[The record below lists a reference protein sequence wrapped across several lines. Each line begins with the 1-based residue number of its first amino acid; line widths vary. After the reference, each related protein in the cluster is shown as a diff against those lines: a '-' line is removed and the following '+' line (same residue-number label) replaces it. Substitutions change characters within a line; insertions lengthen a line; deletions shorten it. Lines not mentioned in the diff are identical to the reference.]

1 MRRVAVLVVLVAL
14 VGSGCGGSSDEA
26 VPPGGA
32 RTFYEALDL
41 SSPTSAGETFLDA
54 FARDDFMTVWLTLS
68 PLQHDRIHNALYREK
83 AQAVVNLDSIPAAEV
98 EEIFTSSSPV
108 AAETLFLFDAL
119 MLAADRHDAFLVDLS
134 GPVRITGEAMEDGG
148 ATLTLEGEDLDGPV
162 TLWMSDRPSGDWR
175 VLEVAVGDLEEPETT
190 WPRRS
195 PW

>member
-1 MRRVAVLVVLVAL
+1 MRRLVVLVAAVAL
-14 VGSGCGGSSDEA
+14 VACSSEEV

-41 SSPTSAGETFLDA
+41 STPKSAAETFLDA

-68 PLQHDRIHNALYREK
+68 PLQHDSVHNALYREE
-83 AQAVVNLDSIPAAEV
+83 AQAVVNKDAIPPAEV

-119 MLAADRHDAFLVDLS
+119 MLSAGRHDAFVLDVS
-134 GPVRITGEAMEDGG
+134 GPVRITDETMEDGG
-148 ATLTLEGEDLDGPV
+148 ATLTLEGEGLDGPV
-162 TLWMSDRPSGDWR
+162 TLWMSDHPSGDWR
-175 VLEVAVGDLEEPETT
+175 VLEVTVGDPEEPETT
-190 WPRRS
+190 WPRRP